1 MGEEITFRFLCDQGL
16 VTYPAC
22 PFTGDRTGG
31 QGRLMEVFLKV
42 AHDGG
47 GGSQCTAVLCPS

>member
-16 VTYPAC
+16 VTSPAC

-31 QGRLMEVFLKV
+31 QVALDGSVFE
-42 AHDGG
+42 
-47 GGSQCTAVLCPS
+47 GSS